1 MNISNTAALPWYRYP
16 MVWMI
21 IGIPFSAVVMGV
33 IMIWLAVTTDDGLV
47 ADDYYKQGMAINR
60 DLYRDTRAQEKGVSA
75 ALEMNEAEGVIR
87 VNLALHKGALEIYP
101 DTLQLKL
108 QYATHDHND
117 VHLQLNHGQAD
128 QYIGIINQPLIQG
141 KWYLEL
147 SEGEWRLNG
156 HINSGKQVKLFL
168 EPM

>member
-1 MNISNTAALPWYRYP
+1 MNVNNNTAQPWYRYP
-16 MVWMI
+16 LVWMMI
-21 IGIPFSAVVMGV
+21 VIPFSAVVMGV
-33 IMIWLAVTTDDGLV
+33 IMIWLAITTDDGLV

-60 DLYRDTRAQEKGVSA
+60 DLQRDTQALEKGIGA
-75 ALEMNEAEGVIR
+75 ALEINESEGLVR
-87 VNLALHKGALEIYP
+87 VNLALNKGGLEDYP

-117 VHLQLNHGQAD
+117 IQLVLNHGQNN

-147 SEGEWRLNG
+147 SDGGWRLNG
-156 HINSGKQVKLFL
+156 HMNAGKQIKLLL
-168 EPM
+168 EP